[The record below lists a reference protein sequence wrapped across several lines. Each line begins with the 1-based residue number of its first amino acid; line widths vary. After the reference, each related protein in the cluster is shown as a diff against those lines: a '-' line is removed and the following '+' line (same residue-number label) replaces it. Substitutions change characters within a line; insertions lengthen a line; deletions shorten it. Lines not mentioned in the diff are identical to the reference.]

1 MWRRFS
7 NYINTPND
15 FHTNDKSATKQNTP
29 TAPVKT
35 NPVNQVVEVMRKI
48 DTKSP
53 DAAKNEKSIVD
64 KDGKRINLNDDEVRF
79 DYFKGTFV
87 SKNKVKDENQGKK

>member
-1 MWRRFS
+1 MA
-7 NYINTPND
+7 NQD
-15 FHTNDKSATKQNTP
+15 DAKQKTP
-29 TAPVKT
+29 TKT

-64 KDGKRINLNDDEVRF
+64 KDRKRINLNDDEVRF

-87 SKNKVKDENQGKK
+87 PKNQAKGQKDGKK

>member
-1 MWRRFS
+1 MT
-7 NYINTPND
+7 NQNDTKPNT
-15 FHTNDKSATKQNTP
+15 
-29 TAPVKT
+29 PVKT

-53 DAAKNEKSIVD
+53 DAAKNEKSIID

-87 SKNKVKDENQGKK
+87 PKNKGKNENQGKK

>member
-1 MWRRFS
+1 M
-7 NYINTPND
+7 NTPNN
-15 FHTNDKSATKQNTP
+15 FQANDKSTAKQNTP
-29 TAPVKT
+29 SAPVKT

-64 KDGKRINLNDDEVRF
+64 KNGKRINLNDEDVRF
-79 DYFKGTFV
+79 NYFKGTFERKSHIDNKNG
-87 SKNKVKDENQGKK
+87 SKK

>member
-1 MWRRFS
+1 MT
-7 NYINTPND
+7 NQND
-15 FHTNDKSATKQNTP
+15 AKQNTP
-29 TAPVKT
+29 TKANPVK
-35 NPVNQVVEVMRKI
+35 QVVDVMRRI

-64 KDGKRINLNDDEVRF
+64 KNGKRINLNDEEVRF

-87 SKNKVKDENQGKK
+87 RKNPVSGEKQGKK